1 MNPKLSEQFFVR
13 DNEEKDFGVLIDLTY
28 RCTLECPRCQ
38 RQEFFRD
45 HGEKVWGEDIPLDTI
60 EKATDTFKAIN
71 FGGQLSD
78 PIHHPNFIEILKLC
92 YEKGVQANVQ
102 TASTGKPKSWFI
114 KAFEANPNARWQFG
128 IDGLPEESHKYRVN
142 QDGQKLFDI
151 MCEAKNYLNKT
162 PCWQYIIFKYNEE
175 HIERA
180 KFMAKVKGLRFVVMQ
195 SHRWRGE
202 DDPYMPSKKYRLE
215 TL

>member
-1 MNPKLSEQFFVR
+1 MNPKLLEQFFVR
-13 DNEEKDFGVLIDLTY
+13 DDEEKDFGLLIDLTH
-28 RCTLECPRCQ
+28 RCALECPRCQ

-45 HGEKVWGEDIPLDTI
+45 HGETVWGGDIPMDTI

-102 TASTGKPKSWFI
+102 TASTGKPKRWFI

-128 IDGLPEESHKYRVN
+128 IDGLPEESHKYRIN
-142 QDGQKLFDI
+142 QDGPK
-151 MCEAKNYLNKT
+151 
-162 PCWQYIIFKYNEE
+162 
-175 HIERA
+175 
-180 KFMAKVKGLRFVVMQ
+180 
-195 SHRWRGE
+195 
-202 DDPYMPSKKYRLE
+202 
-215 TL
+215 

>member
-1 MNPKLSEQFFVR
+1 MNPKLLEQFFVR
-13 DNEEKDFGVLIDLTY
+13 DDEEKDFGLLIDLTH
-28 RCTLECPRCQ
+28 RCALECPRCQ

-45 HGEKVWGEDIPLDTI
+45 HGETVWGGDIPMDTI

-102 TASTGKPKSWFI
+102 TASTGKPKRWFI

-128 IDGLPEESHKYRVN
+128 IDGLPEESHKYRIN
-142 QDGQKLFDI
+142 QDGPKLFQI
-151 MCEAKNYLNKT
+151 MCEAKNYLKKL

-175 HIERA
+175 HIEQA
-180 KFMAKVKGLRFVVMQ
+180 KQMAKDNGLRFVLMQ

-202 DDPYMPSKKYRLE
+202 NDPYMPSEKYRLE
-215 TL
+215 AL